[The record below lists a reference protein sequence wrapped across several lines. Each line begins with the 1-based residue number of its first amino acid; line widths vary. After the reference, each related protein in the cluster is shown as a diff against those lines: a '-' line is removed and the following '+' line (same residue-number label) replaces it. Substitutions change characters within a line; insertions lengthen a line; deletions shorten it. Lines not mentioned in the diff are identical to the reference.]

1 MTIEKIKIPDLG
13 EAVDVE
19 VIEIC
24 VQPGDTVSKDDSI
37 IVLESEKAAME
48 IPASVAG
55 KIVDIKVSNGDT
67 VSEGTIFL
75 EIEAETE
82 TETVTADKETPRR
95 EILKD
100 TEDNI
105 PDATP
110 SSKAPEPEQPE
121 SIITYS
127 GNLYAGPAVRKL
139 AREFGIDLNKVT
151 PSGPRGRMVK
161 EDLHSFVKNRLNS
174 STPETVKNP
183 NVDFSKWG
191 DIQLEPLT
199 KFQKTSAQNLQ
210 QSWRN
215 IPHVTQHDEANIDS
229 LMELRAQLNK
239 DSGLKI
245 SPLAFFVKAIAKLLE
260 DSL

>member
-100 TEDNI
+100 TEGNI

-121 SIITYS
+121 TI
-127 GNLYAGPAVRKL
+127 
-139 AREFGIDLNKVT
+139 NK
-151 PSGPRGRMVK
+151 
-161 EDLHSFVKNRLNS
+161 
-174 STPETVKNP
+174 
-183 NVDFSKWG
+183 
-191 DIQLEPLT
+191 
-199 KFQKTSAQNLQ
+199 
-210 QSWRN
+210 
-215 IPHVTQHDEANIDS
+215 
-229 LMELRAQLNK
+229 
-239 DSGLKI
+239 
-245 SPLAFFVKAIAKLLE
+245 
-260 DSL
+260 